1 MGGIQG
7 YPDGTV
13 KETKAKTQREG
24 AELESENCSVY
35 KYMLTGNLTIQFRAS
50 LATHRAV
57 FDVDG
62 LHKGRGHSRAAVIEC
77 QTCLLVTLDCHMS
90 HQSTR
95 QRLIIYVWEG
105 RPRT

>member
-1 MGGIQG
+1 MIPGGVMVII
-7 YPDGTV
+7 GTV
-13 KETKAKTQREG
+13 YAQG
-24 AELESENCSVY
+24 L
-35 KYMLTGNLTIQFRAS
+35 
-50 LATHRAV
+50 
-57 FDVDG
+57 VDG